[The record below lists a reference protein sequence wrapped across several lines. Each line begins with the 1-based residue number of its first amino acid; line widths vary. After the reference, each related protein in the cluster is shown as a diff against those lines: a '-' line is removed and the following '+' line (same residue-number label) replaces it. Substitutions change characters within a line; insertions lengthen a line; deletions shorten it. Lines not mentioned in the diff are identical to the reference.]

1 MCLNYSGGYDAYQDF
16 MDQRL
21 RDHYDDPTELP
32 RGSLSYRKSILSERF
47 DHSQQVDVGYVFSF
61 LLLPNLDF
69 CFPPPHFISD
79 SA

>member
-32 RGSLSYRKSILSERF
+32 LRDR
-47 DHSQQVDVGYVFSF
+47 
-61 LLLPNLDF
+61 
-69 CFPPPHFISD
+69 
-79 SA
+79 